1 MSDTSVDQFLRD
13 LSAELSV
20 EPSADLA
27 ARVRGHVSRSAR
39 PRSLRRWTTAAAVV
53 IVTGAVAMSVAP
65 NGRPEPGSSLRQPAI
80 ASPIQPRGVV
90 QGPVAPVLS
99 TASPRLQ
106 ETRSASARKPARP
119 SSSVVA
125 SGPEVLVPPDQAI
138 ALRSILAA
146 MRTGRSLVPPAAVVT
161 LDADGR
167 LPAPAQID
175 IPEIIIERLW
185 PPANGG
191 GSRER

>member
-1 MSDTSVDQFLRD
+1 M
-13 LSAELSV
+13 
-20 EPSADLA
+20 
-27 ARVRGHVSRSAR
+27 
-39 PRSLRRWTTAAAVV
+39 
-53 IVTGAVAMSVAP
+53 
-65 NGRPEPGSSLRQPAI
+65 
-80 ASPIQPRGVV
+80 
-90 QGPVAPVLS
+90 
-99 TASPRLQ
+99 
-106 ETRSASARKPARP
+106 
-119 SSSVVA
+119 A